1 MKRYYKIWLLLA
13 TNAMQTSLSSR
24 FNACILIFGKLLRFG
39 LFFFFLTIIG
49 SRTKLIAGY
58 SLEQIIFFFL
68 TYQLIDTIPQMLLR
82 EVYKFRSYVVKGDFD
97 YFLSKPFSPLFR
109 ALFGGPDILDIPIA
123 IISTIAILF
132 VAQQLGTLSIIHVA
146 LYILLIINALLIAVS
161 FHILVIAMGVITTE
175 VDNAIMLYRD
185 LTQMGRIPVDVYQ
198 EPLRGFL
205 TFVIPV
211 GIMMTIPAKA
221 MMGLLSPLL
230 AFTACALALVVFFIS
245 IKIWQ
250 RAMQEYSSASS

>member
-13 TNAMQTSLSSR
+13 ANAIQTSLSSR
-24 FNACILIFGKLLRFG
+24 FNAFILVFGKLLRFG

-49 SRTKLIAGY
+49 SKTKLIAGY
-58 SLEQIIFFFL
+58 SLHQIIFFFL
-68 TYQLIDTIPQMLLR
+68 TYQLIDTLPQMFLR

-97 YFLSKPFSPLFR
+97 YFLVKPFPPLFR

-123 IISTIAILF
+123 IISLIAILWT
-132 VAQQLGTLSIIHVA
+132 AQQLGTLSFMHIS
-146 LYILLIINALLIAVS
+146 LYILLLMNALLIAVA
-161 FHILVIAMGVITTE
+161 FHILVISMGVITTE

-185 LTQMGRIPVDVYQ
+185 ITQMGRIPVDVYQ
-198 EPLRGFL
+198 EPLRGLL
-205 TFVIPV
+205 TFVVPV

-230 AFTACALALVVFFIS
+230 TIISFALAVIVFYLS

-250 RAMQEYSSASS
+250 RAIREYSSASS

>member
-13 TNAMQTSLSSR
+13 TNAVQSSLTSR
-24 FNACILIFGKLLRFG
+24 FNACILITGKLLRFG

-49 SRTKLIAGY
+49 TRTKLIAGY

-109 ALFGGPDILDIPIA
+109 ALFGGPDILDVPMLLISLGA
-123 IISTIAILF
+123 IF
-132 VAQQLGTLSIIHVA
+132 YVAQQMGSLSAIHV
-146 LYILLIINALLIAVS
+146 LSYIVLVGNALVIALS
-161 FHILVIAMGVITTE
+161 FHILVISMGVITTE

-185 LTQMGRIPVDVYQ
+185 ITQMGRIPIDIYK

-221 MMGLLSPLL
+221 MMGLLTPSITLL
-230 AFTACALALVVFFIS
+230 ACTLSCAFLVVS
-245 IKIWQ
+245 IAIWK
-250 RAMQEYSSASS
+250 RAIKEYSSASS

>member
-1 MKRYYKIWLLLA
+1 MNRYYKIWLLLA
-13 TNAMQTSLSSR
+13 TNAVQSSLTSR
-24 FNACILIFGKLLRFG
+24 FNAFILITGKLLRFG

-49 SRTKLIAGY
+49 TRTKLIAGY

-109 ALFGGPDILDIPIA
+109 ALFGGPDILDVPMLLISLGA
-123 IISTIAILF
+123 IF
-132 VAQQLGTLSIIHVA
+132 YVAQQMGNLSIDHVF
-146 LYILLIINALLIAVS
+146 LYCLLLINALVIAIS

-185 LTQMGRIPVDVYQ
+185 ITQMGRIPIDIYK

-221 MMGLLSPLL
+221 MMGLLTPSIVIL
-230 AFTACALALVVFFIS
+230 ACILSCTFLTVS
-245 IKIWQ
+245 IAIWK
-250 RAMQEYSSASS
+250 RAIKEYSSASS